1 MPVMNGHEAARKI
14 RALER
19 EDAKTLPIV
28 AMSANAFTEDIEESL
43 KAGMNAHISKPIK
56 VAEMLK
62 EISKLL

>member
-56 VAEMLK
+56 VDEMLK